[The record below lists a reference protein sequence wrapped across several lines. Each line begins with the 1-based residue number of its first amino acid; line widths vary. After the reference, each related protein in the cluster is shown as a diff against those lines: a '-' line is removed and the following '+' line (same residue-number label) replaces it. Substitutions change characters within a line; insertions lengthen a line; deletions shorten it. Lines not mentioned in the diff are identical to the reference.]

1 MGILDKIT
9 KKKSTE
15 SSEVDNKTKN
25 VEQSKT
31 KTKMAK
37 TKKDLIAEGKE
48 IGLNLNSKMSL
59 YELEHRIKD
68 KKDELAK
75 SAGTKETEKKTT
87 KRISGEY

>member
-1 MGILDKIT
+1 
-9 KKKSTE
+9 
-15 SSEVDNKTKN
+15 
-25 VEQSKT
+25 
-31 KTKMAK
+31 
-37 TKKDLIAEGKE
+37 
-48 IGLNLNSKMSL
+48 MSL